1 MQSAVCFNGYGAVSM
16 SLDTSHWGRC
26 WIDEGRAEEQEGT
39 KTDVSS
45 VRKARRLFTNAKSTK
60 SQSLLASK

>member
-1 MQSAVCFNGYGAVSM
+1 M